1 MIENPHPLHTLRM
14 AYFLLVIAEV
24 LSTYASAMTVL
35 AIVDLEVWLV
45 ILHFFGPMMGA
56 MADFRMTK
64 D

>member
-45 ILHFFGPMMGA
+45 ILHFFWPNDGSNGRFPY
-56 MADFRMTK
+56 D
-64 D
+64 